1 MLILDLKDHYRR
13 INNVNPKGFTLLE
26 MLTVLFIIG
35 LAASLALPNLS
46 LIFDRIKFSNEQ
58 KNVYRSINT
67 LSFKALSENR
77 DLVLLNDAEKNL
89 NNYELGI
96 YNTATLS
103 KISVEL
109 PKGWTINVEEPIFY
123 KSSGFCSGGKI
134 SLSVGQ
140 YNYPIKLI
148 PPFCQIN
155 ND

>member
-1 MLILDLKDHYRR
+1 MLILDLKDHYRK
-13 INNVNPKGFTLLE
+13 INNVNAKGFTLLE

-58 KNVYRSINT
+58 KNVYRSINL
-67 LSFKALSENR
+67 LSYKALSENR
-77 DLVLLNDAEKNL
+77 DFVLLNNTEKNL
-89 NNYELGI
+89 SNHKLGP
-96 YNTATLS
+96 YNTARLS

-109 PKGWTINVEEPIFY
+109 PKGWIINVDEPIFY

-140 YNYPIKLI
+140 YSYPIKLI

-155 ND
+155 YD